1 MCRDT
6 QTTNARKGAP
16 VRDIARTSATALALS
31 FRDVTHEIGLCR
43 RTIEKLVSSG
53 QFPAP
58 RRVGA
63 RLIFVGAEV
72 RDWLS
77 NQPPKS

>member
-1 MCRDT
+1 MSRDI
-6 QTTNARKGAP
+6 QTTNARKGAS

-31 FRDVTHEIGLCR
+31 FRDVTNEIGLCR
-43 RTIEKLVSSG
+43 RTIEKLVRSG

-63 RLIFVGAEV
+63 RLIFVAAEV
-72 RDWLS
+72 HEWL
-77 NQPPKS
+77 NEQPPKS